1 MSEDRLDSTDA
12 VAPDPI
18 PTDVPAG
25 AAAAACPYCE
35 RPFPTERLR
44 SLHLGERHADLLT
57 PAEAAAFERSDD
69 EERDD
74 LFVYHLKVVALLVV
88 VVMGLSY
95 VYAFALA

>member
-1 MSEDRLDSTDA
+1 MSTDA
-12 VAPDPI
+12 SETTDAALEPV

-25 AAAAACPYCE
+25 APVTTCPYCE
-35 RPFPTERLR
+35 RPFPTERLA
-44 SLHLGERHADLLT
+44 SLHLGERHPDLLT
-57 PAEAAAFERSDD
+57 SAEAAAFEQSDD
-69 EERDD
+69 DERDD